1 MTVIQSRSVCK
12 LFPRSRERT
21 GCVNTA
27 QSVESVTDHILKLT
41 QHQPPLSHCASWLQ
55 KAFSRTFE
63 KKGYIMIRMAISSSY
78 FQRAKKCQVV
88 NLRRWKE
95 KWLFCYSDTVEPVL
109 AITWQKRPPEN
120 CGHTISV
127 PSIRGFKCTECV
139 LENVTT
145 WEMRIADTDGRPKAS
160 ISTCQKRPHASNC
173 SEKHFFDCLT
183 LLRRH

>member
-1 MTVIQSRSVCK
+1 MIQSRSDCK

-55 KAFSRTFE
+55 KAFSRAFE

-95 KWLFCYSDTVEPVL
+95 KWLFCYSDSMFL
-109 AITWQKRPPEN
+109 Y
-120 CGHTISV
+120 GDLLS
-127 PSIRGFKCTECV
+127 
-139 LENVTT
+139 VTT
-145 WEMRIADTDGRPKAS
+145 PRVSLSWVMYWHTDLHIVLGPNVL
-160 ISTCQKRPHASNC
+160 TNHA
-173 SEKHFFDCLT
+173 F
-183 LLRRH
+183 LLSAKNFAFR